1 MHHSVKAKANSDRPT
16 ILHIAP
22 VNLISQ
28 SPATTPSQF
37 LTRANC
43 FISSK
48 PSLEP
53 LLRSLPYQIK
63 ELKKNK

>member
-28 SPATTPSQF
+28 SPATTQSQLLYF
-37 LTRANC
+37 LKAVFGA
-43 FISSK
+43 FITQFA
-48 PSLEP
+48 
-53 LLRSLPYQIK
+53 LP
-63 ELKKNK
+63 N